1 MTSPWGGV
9 ILKPVST
16 TVSRPDIQPL
26 VHNIEQVFVGKPDV
40 VLWTVVTLVARGHLL
55 IEDVPGIGKTL
66 LGQALARSIDASF
79 RRIQFT
85 SDMLP
90 SDIIGLSVFDQATKS
105 FEFRPGPIFTHIV
118 LIDEINRATPKT
130 QSALLEAMNELQV
143 TLDGKTHALSDPF
156 MVIATQ
162 NPVEYHG
169 TFPLPEAQLDRFL
182 LRVQIGYPTTD
193 DEVKILQEPD
203 HERRLKE
210 LKPVL
215 SLQDVLELQRR
226 CESVRMEE
234 GLLHYAV
241 RIAQA
246 TRAARSVKLGLSPR
260 GALALTR
267 AAQALA
273 LVSGRDYVLPDDLKR
288 ACVPVLAHRLLFDSQ
303 LFGMARV
310 AESANLVEE
319 ILRSVPAP

>member
-1 MTSPWGGV
+1 MAPKALVRADS
-9 ILKPVST
+9 
-16 TVSRPDIQPL
+16 IQNL
-26 VHNIEQVFVGKPDV
+26 IGNIERVFVGKPDV
-40 VLWTVVTLVARGHLL
+40 VLWVVVTLVARGHLL

-66 LGQALARSIDASF
+66 LGQALAKSIDASF

-90 SDIIGLSVFDQATKS
+90 SDILGLSIFDQATKS
-105 FEFRPGPIFTHIV
+105 FEFKPGPIFSHIV

-143 TLDGKTHALSDPF
+143 TLDSKTHALSEPF

-182 LRVQIGYPTTD
+182 LRAQIGYPSTE

-203 HERRLKE
+203 HEHMLKE

-215 SLQDVLELQRR
+215 SLNEVLELQRR
-226 CESVRMEE
+226 CEAVRMDES
-234 GLLHYAV
+234 LLRYAV
-241 RIAQA
+241 AIAQA
-246 TRAARSVKLGLSPR
+246 TRSAKSVKLGLSPR
-260 GALALTR
+260 GALALMR
-267 AAQALA
+267 AAQAHA
-273 LVSGRDYVLPDDLKR
+273 LVSGRDYAIPDDFKR
-288 ACVPVLAHRLLFDSQ
+288 VAVPVLSHRLLFDTH
-303 LFGMARV
+303 LYGMARI
-310 AESANLVEE
+310 AESATLVEE
-319 ILRSVPAP
+319 ILHSVSAP